1 MRLLIPIVGLLAGA
15 VALAVPAASG
25 AASKPSSKKK
35 TARRRAA
42 PRAPAVSAKTRA
54 EANRQV
60 LDYLARALEY
70 PPENPA
76 ALIPFFERL
85 YRHERGE
92 AAEPVRI
99 LHFGDSHTAA
109 DEWTGALRAL
119 FQQQF
124 GDGGAGFSFAGKPFR
139 GYRRLD
145 LRGGATRAWITD
157 GLAGKNGD
165 GQNGLGGISIRTRLP
180 GQEVFLVAGC
190 SNVEVFFLRQPGGGS
205 LMLYDNGSAA
215 GKISTSGDPGP
226 GYHRY
231 TTAPGLHRLELETL
245 DRAPVRLYGWVT
257 ENERGVTYEALGIN
271 GAQASIVFRW
281 DEALLADQLARRSPA
296 LIVLAYGT
304 NEAGSRD
311 WTEASYKLMFSALIQ
326 RLRQAAP
333 AASILVIGPLDR
345 LVRARGKWTPHPRI
359 DMIAAAQREAAL
371 GAGCAFWD
379 LREKMGGKGSMRKW
393 VLAGLAQYDHVHF
406 TAPGYRLLGET
417 CFRDLIGQYAAFTKI
432 REEVAGQSPNG
443 QTSPNH

>member
-1 MRLLIPIVGLLAGA
+1 MRLLIPIAGLLAFA

-25 AASKPSSKKK
+25 AASKPASKSASKKK
-35 TARRRAA
+35 TTRRRAP

-92 AAEPVRI
+92 ATEPVRI

-124 GDGGAGFSFAGKPFR
+124 GDGGAGFSFAGKPFL

-145 LRGGATRAWITD
+145 LRSGATRAWTTD
-157 GLAGKNGD
+157 GLVGKNGD
-165 GQNGLGGISIRTRLP
+165 GQSGLGGISITTRLP
-180 GQEVFLVAGC
+180 RQEVFLVAGC
-190 SNVEVFFLRQPGGGS
+190 SNVEVFFLQQPGGGN
-205 LMLYDNGSAA
+205 LMLYDNGSPVEKFA
-215 GKISTSGDPGP
+215 TSGEPGP

-257 ENERGVTYEALGIN
+257 ENPRGVTYEALGIN

-281 DEALLADQLARRSPA
+281 DEALLADQLARRAPA

-304 NEAGSRD
+304 NEAGSPD
-311 WTEASYKLMFSALIQ
+311 WTGASYRLMFSALIQ

-333 AASILVIGPLDR
+333 AASILVIGPPDR
-345 LVRARGKWTPHPRI
+345 LIRARGQWTPHPRI

-393 VLAGLAQYDHVHF
+393 VLAGMAQYDHVHF

-417 CFRDLIGQYAAFTKI
+417 CYRDLIGQYAAFTRI
-432 REEVAGQSPNG
+432 REEDE